1 MYSFTDMR
9 PYIAL
14 TAANP
19 STPVAAI
26 CGSEQVVTERLIA
39 TVERR
44 LTCIFKGMARPMPD
58 ITAVFILLGESVKTA
73 EWLDAR

>member
-1 MYSFTDMR
+1 
-9 PYIAL
+9 
-14 TAANP
+14 
-19 STPVAAI
+19 
-26 CGSEQVVTERLIA
+26 LIA